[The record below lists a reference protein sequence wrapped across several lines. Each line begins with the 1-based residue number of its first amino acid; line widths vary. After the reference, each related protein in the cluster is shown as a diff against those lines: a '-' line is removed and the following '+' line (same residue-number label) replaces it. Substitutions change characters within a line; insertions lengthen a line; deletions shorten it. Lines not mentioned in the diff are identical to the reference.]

1 MRNMGKCSLG
11 FYAKGILMELQH
23 YRLLFLIP
31 FPTLGFLELG
41 KSTSKHP
48 PPTLLNSM
56 FGEKTKQ
63 KGRFGKKTKPNGPFV
78 PRALGITVCLCKGG
92 KEEGW
97 DKERQDARES
107 SCLLPCLP
115 AAVLGSQG
123 QPQME
128 GCAKPRRIASP
139 CG

>member
-48 PPTLLNSM
+48 PPTLLNSV

-63 KGRFGKKTKPNGPFV
+63 NNKEGSGKKENQTV
-78 PRALGITVCLCKGG
+78 PLFHELWGSLCACVRVGQKRDGTRRGRMPGRAAASYHASLLLRWEAKASRKWRDVPSP
-92 KEEGW
+92 EE
-97 DKERQDARES
+97 
-107 SCLLPCLP
+107 
-115 AAVLGSQG
+115 
-123 QPQME
+123 
-128 GCAKPRRIASP
+128 
-139 CG
+139 